1 MRRRTHKSIRCA
13 LMVTHRSQLR
23 RTPRLPSSPS
33 QRRWPPACLAPRDP
47 GRQTHRLQPL
57 RRQEHWYPQ
66 ASSRRTN
73 RISTPSFCPH
83 RPNRGPRRSR
93 RLPPA
98 VGQGER
104 ISHAVHASTLSEA
117 TEVDGKRSI
126 LVRYGDTLENLAL
139 QHLGSRNALNLLI
152 EANPQITDINKIF
165 PGQKIYLSDRDKPTV
180 RPLAAAR
187 VASRPSTA
195 YPSDTVRNDASNA
208 VEATRTAGDK

>member
-1 MRRRTHKSIRCA
+1 
-13 LMVTHRSQLR
+13 LV
-23 RTPRLPSSPS
+23 
-33 QRRWPPACLAPRDP
+33 PP
-47 GRQTHRLQPL
+47 GVQQTHEQNIDPIVLPTSTEPRPA
-57 RRQEHWYPQ
+57 EES
-66 ASSRRTN
+66 ASVS
-73 RISTPSFCPH
+73 
-83 RPNRGPRRSR
+83 
-93 RLPPA
+93 A

-165 PGQKIYLSDRDKPTV
+165 PGQKIYLSDRDKPSV
-180 RPLAAAR
+180 RPLSAAR